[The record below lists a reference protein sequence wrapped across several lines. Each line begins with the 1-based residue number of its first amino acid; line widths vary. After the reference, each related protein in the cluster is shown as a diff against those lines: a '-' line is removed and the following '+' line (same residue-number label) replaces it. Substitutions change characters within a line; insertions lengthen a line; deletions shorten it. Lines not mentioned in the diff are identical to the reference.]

1 MILLKTNMSFNDEQ
15 IQFLNKFLVRLYN
28 CDIKKDA
35 FDWQD
40 ERSSS
45 WEERMEDEYDNDMK
59 TYFQKAFID
68 EAEFIGYMLST
79 ELIDGKAEFT
89 TEYQL
94 LFREFGEVMDGMP
107 EPNII
112 RYCESLDLEKLF
124 IILEEAIG
132 TDLFELYDMYDIDY
146 AQPK

>member
-15 IQFLNKFLVRLYN
+15 IQFLNKFLVRFYN
-28 CDIKKDA
+28 CDMGKDE
-35 FDWQD
+35 FSWQD
-40 ERSSS
+40 GRDMSFED
-45 WEERMEDEYDNDMK
+45 RMEEIHNNDMK
-59 TYFQKAFID
+59 TYFQAEYID
-68 EAEFIGYMLST
+68 EAEAMGYYFAT
-79 ELIDGKAEFT
+79 ELIDGDAELT

-94 LFREFGEVMDGMP
+94 LFREFGEIVGGMP
-107 EPNII
+107 EPNIV